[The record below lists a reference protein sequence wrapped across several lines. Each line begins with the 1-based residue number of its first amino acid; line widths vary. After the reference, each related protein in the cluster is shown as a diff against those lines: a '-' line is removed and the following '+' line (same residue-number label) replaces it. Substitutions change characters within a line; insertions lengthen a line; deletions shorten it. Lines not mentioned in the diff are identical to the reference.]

1 MSKYRPESLKT
12 LSNIL
17 WLLLRH
23 TGVPASAMPKQ
34 QIYKAL
40 EDLQKEVEWHT
51 QDAVKQ
57 IVRKETINLI
67 AETRLIKG
75 KVERLTDMV
84 AALQEEQET
93 DGAS

>member
-1 MSKYRPESLKT
+1 
-12 LSNIL
+12 
-17 WLLLRH
+17 
-23 TGVPASAMPKQ
+23 MPKQ

>member
-1 MSKYRPESLKT
+1 MSKYRPEHLRT
-12 LSNIL
+12 LSNAL

-23 TGVPASAMPKQ
+23 VGVPASAIPKQ
-34 QIYKAL
+34 KIYKAL
-40 EDLQKEVEWHT
+40 EDLQEEMERHT

-84 AALQEEQET
+84 SALQKEQET
-93 DGAS
+93 DGTS

>member
-1 MSKYRPESLKT
+1 MSKYRPEHLRT
-12 LSNIL
+12 LSNAL

-23 TGVPASAMPKQ
+23 GGVPASAIPKQ

-40 EDLQKEVEWHT
+40 EDLQEEMERHT

-75 KVERLTDMV
+75 KMEQLMDIV
-84 AALQEEQET
+84 AALQKEQET

>member
-1 MSKYRPESLKT
+1 MSKYRPEHLRT
-12 LSNIL
+12 LSNAL

-23 TGVPASAMPKQ
+23 GGVPASAIPKQ

-40 EDLQKEVEWHT
+40 EELQQEMEWHT

-75 KVERLTDMV
+75 KMEQLMDIV
-84 AALQEEQET
+84 AALQKEQET
-93 DGAS
+93 DGTS